1 MKNDEKL
8 LRILKRIIDRPSI
21 DRTQSTAF
29 YDVTIS
35 RDSFLTGEDLIQCF
49 DPVTDFH
56 KTLGRDRKKGSVRKM
71 TKIKLQKDRKSVFCK
86 LESERERK

>member
-1 MKNDEKL
+1 MKLDEKL

-71 TKIKLQKDRKSVFCK
+71 TEIKSQKDRKSVFCK